1 MCYTFLME
9 QTLKIPLEPIP
20 EQSERRQTPRR
31 PDHPSEQGHRKAVD
45 VARELV
51 KNDKT
56 STWEGI
62 LKRNP
67 GRIRPWAGTPDRPP
81 SAISRA
87 SGRGQRLDDPSAVNI
102 LAGLSLSYTV
112 LSSTRPGWRGVG

>member
-31 PDHPSEQGHRKAVD
+31 PDRPSEQGHRKAVD

-51 KNDKT
+51 ENDKT
-56 STWEGI
+56 STWEGV

-67 GRIRPWAGTPDRPP
+67 ERIRPWPAP
-81 SAISRA
+81 
-87 SGRGQRLDDPSAVNI
+87 
-102 LAGLSLSYTV
+102 
-112 LSSTRPGWRGVG
+112 RPGRPRKSQGHPGADNG